1 MTRGYVVLIRHPLG
15 YRVVYQFGGVAVVG
29 GLFRD
34 ELLKKGLILLVSL
47 VNLSRSHPLLELALL
62 PLYLVSFHRIAVP
75 LHLHRGGRE
84 DDAPVRQ
91 RAVRPLVG
99 QRHRVPLAKAR
110 VVLQRHPLEVVHA
123 AVLYL
128 VAGRHCHR
136 QLTRSSKAHIAADD
150 DEAVATGDDQQRPGL
165 KELRRLDDAR
175 GERRH
180 VLLRPLAGIPRDALN
195 LARIVDQLLQFDVS
209 VSHIC
214 KYNRGGTILYHPQ
227 QKNQCK

>member
-1 MTRGYVVLIRHPLG
+1 MTRSNVVLLGHPLG
-15 YRVVYQFGGVAVVG
+15 YRVVHRLGGVAVVG
-29 GLFRD
+29 RLFGD
-34 ELLKKGLILLVSL
+34 ELLKKGLILLVAF
-47 VNLSRSHPLLELALL
+47 VNLSRSHSLLELALL

-75 LHLHRGGRE
+75 LLLHRGGRE
-84 DDAPVRQ
+84 DDSPVRQ

-128 VAGRHCHR
+128 VAWWGIHS
-136 QLTRSSKAHIAADD
+136 QLPRSSKAHIAADD

-165 KELRRLDDAR
+165 EELRRLDDAR

-195 LARIVDQLLQFDVS
+195 LARVVDQLLQFDVS
-209 VSHIC
+209 ISHIC
-214 KYNRGGTILYHPQ
+214 KYSQGGTILYHPQ
-227 QKNQCK
+227 QKKSM